1 MFAGTVQRATTAD
14 VADVERLFAEAR
26 LRFLRRW
33 LSDLSECADNG
44 LLFTASRR
52 GHACAVLACSQQ
64 NAEVYN
70 ICGAAF
76 QRDEDAETFLA
87 PLLQLVIARLRDLQA
102 SLLTYV
108 GTEDWLARRLL
119 WADFTVAESV
129 VTLLKA
135 GADVPASEVQG
146 PVRIRRPEE
155 RDIEAIARVD
165 KSAFLPE
172 WHYGEAVLRRALHAT
187 DVFLL
192 AEDIL
197 PQDVLAQDEGIIG
210 YAYGDV
216 QGGSAHLTRLAI
228 RPDRQ
233 GHGVGAALLA
243 EAMRLFQ
250 ERGAWWITLN
260 TQRGNAVSQRLYQR
274 FGFQP
279 IGQSVPLLVHRIR
292 R

>member
-1 MFAGTVQRATTAD
+1 MLVWNVQRAIA
-14 VADVERLFAEAR
+14 ADVEDAEGLLGQAR
-26 LRFLRRW
+26 LQFLRRW
-33 LSDLSECADNG
+33 LSGLDECAENG
-44 LLFTASRR
+44 LLFIARKR
-52 GHACAVLACSQQ
+52 GVARAFLACSQQ
-64 NAEVYN
+64 NPEVYN

-76 QRDEDAETFLA
+76 LADDDADALLV
-87 PLLQLVIARLRDLQA
+87 PLLQLAVARLGELGA
-102 SLLTYV
+102 SMLTYV
-108 GTEDWLARRLL
+108 GTEDWLVRRLL
-119 WADFTVAESV
+119 WAEFTVAESV

-135 GADVPASEVQG
+135 GTDIPAPQAADPI
-146 PVRIRRPEE
+146 RIRRPAEA
-155 RDIEAIARVD
+155 DIAAIACVD
-165 KSAFLPE
+165 KEAFPTE
-172 WHYGEAVLRRALHAT
+172 WHYGEAVLRRALRAT

-192 AEDIL
+192 AEDES
-197 PQDVLAQDEGIIG
+197 VIG

-228 RPDRQ
+228 HPDRQ

-260 TQRGNAVSQRLYQR
+260 TQRGNAISQRLYQR

-279 IGQSVPLLVHRIR
+279 IGQSVPLLMQRIR

>member
-1 MFAGTVQRATTAD
+1 MFAGIVQRAITAD

-26 LRFLRRW
+26 LSFLRRW
-33 LSDLSECADNG
+33 LSDLNECADDG

-52 GHACAVLACSQQ
+52 GHICAALACSQQ
-64 NAEVYN
+64 NAEVYS
-70 ICGAAF
+70 IYGAAF
-76 QRDEDAETFLA
+76 RCDEDAEAFLA
-87 PLLQLVIARLRDLQA
+87 PLLQRIIARLRELRA

-129 VTLLKA
+129 VTLLNTSA
-135 GADVPASEVQG
+135 HVPALEVQD
-146 PVRIRRPEE
+146 PIHIRRPEE
-155 RDIEAIARVD
+155 RDVAAIARVD
-165 KSAFLPE
+165 KDAFPTE
-172 WHYGEAVLRRALHAT
+172 WHYGETVLRRALHTA

-192 AEDIL
+192 AEDEE
-197 PQDVLAQDEGIIG
+197 VIG

-228 RPDRQ
+228 CPNRQ

-243 EAMRLFQ
+243 QAMRLFQ

-260 TQRGNAVSQRLYQR
+260 TQRSNAISQRLYQR

-279 IGQSVPLLVHRIR
+279 IGQSVPLLVYRVR

>member
-76 QRDEDAETFLA
+76 QRDEDAEAFLA
-87 PLLQLVIARLRDLQA
+87 PLLQLVIARLRELHA

-135 GADVPASEVQG
+135 GADVPAPEVQG
-146 PVRIRRPEE
+146 PIRIRRPEE

-165 KSAFLPE
+165 KSAFPPE
-172 WHYGEAVLRRALHAT
+172 WHYGETVLRRALLGT

-192 AEDIL
+192 AED
-197 PQDVLAQDEGIIG
+197 EGIIG
-210 YAYGDV
+210 YTYGDV

-260 TQRGNAVSQRLYQR
+260 TQRSNAVSQRLYQR

>member
-26 LRFLRRW
+26 MKFLRRW
-33 LSDLSECADNG
+33 LLDLSECADNG
-44 LLFTASRR
+44 LLFTASRH
-52 GHACAVLACSQQ
+52 GYVCAALACSQQ
-64 NAEVYN
+64 NSEVYS
-70 ICGAAF
+70 IGSAAF
-76 QRDEDAETFLA
+76 RCDEDAEAFLA
-87 PLLQLVIARLRDLQA
+87 PLLQRIIARLRELRA

-108 GTEDWLARRLL
+108 GTEDWLGRRLL

-129 VTLLKA
+129 VTLLKT
-135 GADVPASEVQG
+135 GADAPAPEVKG
-146 PVRIRRPEE
+146 PIRIRRPEE
-155 RDIEAIARVD
+155 RDIEAVARVD
-165 KSAFLPE
+165 KDAFPTE
-172 WHYGEAVLRRALHAT
+172 WHYGETVLRRALHTA

-192 AEDIL
+192 AEDEE
-197 PQDVLAQDEGIIG
+197 VIG

-228 RPDRQ
+228 RPNRQ

-243 EAMRLFQ
+243 QATRLFQ

-260 TQRGNAVSQRLYQR
+260 TQRSNVISQRLYQR

-279 IGQSVPLLVHRIR
+279 IGQSVPLLVYRVR

>member
-1 MFAGTVQRATTAD
+1 MFVGTVQRAIAAD
-14 VADVERLFAEAR
+14 VDDVEWLFSEAR

-33 LSDLSECADNG
+33 LSDLNECAEDG
-44 LLFTASRR
+44 LLFAARRR
-52 GHACAVLACSQQ
+52 GQVRAALACSQQ
-64 NAEVYN
+64 NPDVYN

-76 QRDEDAETFLA
+76 LEDADAETFLA
-87 PLLQLVIARLRDLQA
+87 PLLQLVIARLGELGV
-102 SLLTYV
+102 SMLTYV
-108 GTEDWLARRLL
+108 GTEDWLVRRLL
-119 WADFTVAESV
+119 WADFTIAESV

-135 GADVPASEVQG
+135 GADAPPPLPEG
-146 PVRIRRPEE
+146 RIRIRRPAES
-155 RDIEAIARVD
+155 DMAAVARVD
-165 KSAFLPE
+165 KEAFPAE
-172 WHYGEAVLRRALHAT
+172 WHYGETTLRRALYAT

-192 AEDIL
+192 AEDEEIGG
-197 PQDVLAQDEGIIG
+197 EIIG

-228 RPDRQ
+228 HPARQ